1 MAELHV
7 KWVQRPR
14 FEYKGAIR
22 VDFWAARKYHLKIGI
37 ITFLVLF
44 AYGLVFWWITS
55 IFQNAFQF
63 LFLLSSNLLFG
74 LIGARVY
81 HLAGE
86 VGGELI
92 HILNPGRTSDVE
104 KLRIEKTTLNKIH
117 VIFEEANHHL
127 NSLASGK
134 RDDYRDLAWF
144 LVIAYSVLFL
154 VISYM
159 LRIKLWLIPIN
170 AVVFGGVFVTVYTNS
185 YLTYPRTELIDGL
198 AGLEYYVTAT
208 LDKIEGISN
217 SADGNPSVTWVQ
229 QYDDWM
235 IYDFGFSFEEPGE
248 DKLLG
253 LYSLGFPKDS
263 NESFELRCV
272 KSEDLTDYRLSKE
285 MCHAGWELEITV
297 LDDHQRVYMHREES
311 HFDFEHPRKISV
323 DPERIRADRSLLGS
337 TISEILSKCKRE

>member
-14 FEYKGAIR
+14 FEYEGAIR

-44 AYGLVFWWITS
+44 AYGLVFLWIS
-55 IFQNAFQF
+55 SVFQNAFQF

-86 VGGELI
+86 IGGELI
-92 HILNPGRTSDVE
+92 HFLNPRRTSDIE

-127 NSLASGK
+127 NSLASGE

-144 LVIAYSVLFL
+144 LVIAYSVLSL

-159 LRIKLWLIPIN
+159 LPIGFWLIPIN

-185 YLTYPRTELIDGL
+185 YLTYPRMALIDGL

-208 LDKIEGISN
+208 IDKIKEISN
-217 SADGNPSVTWVQ
+217 SPGGNPTVTWIQ
-229 QYDDWM
+229 QHNDWM
-235 IYDFGFSFEEPGE
+235 VYDFGFSFEEPGD

-253 LYSLGFPKDS
+253 LYSIGFPKGGK
-263 NESFELRCV
+263 ETFEIQCV
-272 KSEDLTDYRLSKE
+272 KSENLTDYCLPNE

-297 LDDHQRVYMHREES
+297 LDDYQRVYMHREKS
-311 HFDFEHPRKISV
+311 HFDFEHPWKISV
-323 DPERIRADRSLLGS
+323 DPERIRADRTLLSS
-337 TISEILSKCKRE
+337 TISEILSKCKSE

>member
-14 FEYKGAIR
+14 FEYKVAIR

-63 LFLLSSNLLFG
+63 LFLLSLNLLFG

-104 KLRIEKTTLNKIH
+104 KLRIEKTTLKKIH

-144 LVIAYSVLFL
+144 LVITYSVLFL

-159 LRIKLWLIPIN
+159 LRIEFWLIPIN
-170 AVVFGGVFVTVYTNS
+170 SVVFGGVFVTVYTNS
-185 YLTYPRTELIDGL
+185 YLTYPRMELIDGL

-208 LDKIEGISN
+208 LDKIEEISN
-217 SADGNPSVTWVQ
+217 SEDGNPSVTWVQ

-235 IYDFGFSFEEPGE
+235 IYDFGFSFEEPSE

-253 LYSLGFPKDS
+253 LYSLGFPKDA
-263 NESFELRCV
+263 NETFELRCV
-272 KSEDLTDYRLSKE
+272 KSENLTDYRLPNE

-297 LDDHQRVYMHREES
+297 LDDHQRVYMHREKS
-311 HFDFEHPRKISV
+311 HFDFEYPWKISV
-323 DPERIRADRSLLGS
+323 DPERIRADRSLLSS
-337 TISEILSKCKRE
+337 TISELLSKCKSE